1 MSFSTLIVP
10 FLIYWLAL
18 FVTTYI
24 TVEYGQ
30 NWLYDEP
37 TPHFPIKVA
46 VGTFAL
52 AALMTVL
59 PLEYATMFTTS
70 KHWLL
75 LQAVVWFVV
84 FTLLFQFHPP
94 HAFVIA
100 VVMILTIPGLASM
113 AIGSLR
119 ESRRPTPVAT
129 PTVAPLG
136 PRPTGGGAPP
146 AKAITPPEQ
155 ARPAAGPAAIPKE
168 PPPPPSEEPEE

>member
-1 MSFSTLIVP
+1 MSFSAMIVP

-30 NWLYDEP
+30 NWLYAEP
-37 TPHFPIKVA
+37 TRHFPIKVA

-52 AALMTVL
+52 AALLTVL

-75 LQAVVWFVV
+75 LQAVIWFVV
-84 FTLLFQFHPP
+84 FTLLFEFHPP
-94 HAFVIA
+94 HAFVIS

-113 AIGSLR
+113 AVGSLR
-119 ESRRPTPVAT
+119 ESRRPATIAT

-136 PRPTGGGAPP
+136 PRPSGGAAPTT
-146 AKAITPPEQ
+146 KTITPPDQ
-155 ARPAAGPAAIPKE
+155 ARPAGPGVIPK
-168 PPPPPSEEPEE
+168 PPPPPPEEEPE